1 MSENLIQASSGT
13 LGPTGSRRHTWPAPH
28 GSTPPGSARL
38 GAAW

>member
-13 LGPTGSRRHTWPAPH
+13 PWADWQQAAHLARAH
-28 GSTPPGSARL
+28 GSTPPGSALL